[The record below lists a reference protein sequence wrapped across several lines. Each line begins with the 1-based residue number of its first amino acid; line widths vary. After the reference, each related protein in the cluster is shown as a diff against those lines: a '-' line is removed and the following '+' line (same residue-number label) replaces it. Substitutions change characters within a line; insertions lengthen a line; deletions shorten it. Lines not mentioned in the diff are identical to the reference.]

1 MTKTLYLVRGLP
13 GSGKTTV
20 AHELCDT
27 VFSADDYFDKMAE
40 QMNTTYSAVF
50 DPRHLPEAHGQC
62 QNHVEQAMKDGR
74 TVAVA
79 NTFVEKWEAERYFAM
94 ASEHGYSVCVI
105 ECQSRFGSVHDVPEE
120 SIQKMRERWEED
132 IWPTDE
138 ELQEAYFW
146 NA

>member
-20 AHELCDT
+20 AHKLCDT

-62 QNHVEQAMKDGR
+62 QNHDEQAM
-74 TVAVA
+74 
-79 NTFVEKWEAERYFAM
+79 
-94 ASEHGYSVCVI
+94 
-105 ECQSRFGSVHDVPEE
+105 
-120 SIQKMRERWEED
+120 
-132 IWPTDE
+132 
-138 ELQEAYFW
+138 
-146 NA
+146 